1 MLQSKALA
9 CAIQAIKR
17 NWKSEAIVSAGLAV
31 ITNVFQNQE
40 EVNHKEVVAALE
52 GLRSILLRWIMK
64 KSRPA
69 CLVAGSISCLSNIS
83 ILSEEME
90 IGCLYG
96 SLDHHFILN
105 TTFICRLGTIFIFMG
120 GLWSNAVR
128 RSFDLLRIFH
138 YGDLAVI

>member
-40 EVNHKEVVAALE
+40 EVNHKEGVAALE

-83 ILSEEME
+83 MEKGGVNKIIAESGLLVRATEMMN
-90 IGCLYG
+90 
-96 SLDHHFILN
+96 HFDDSAEVQRCGYVPIYTYIPTLP
-105 TTFICRLGTIFIFMG
+105 FIPVLFFIY
-120 GLWSNAVR
+120 LKA
-128 RSFDLLRIFH
+128 
-138 YGDLAVI
+138 